1 MRAARERVTVAWDP
15 LFGSGHP
22 GIDTLRPGGG
32 WPEWPRW
39 PELSELQALVNG
51 TDPPATNASGRPL
64 RLERLDGASS
74 AADYE
79 RRVASDGVL
88 SVRHPSWHDLFNV
101 LAWSAWPRT
110 KAALNA
116 RHVLALAGE
125 TGSNRSPARDAL
137 TGFDEDGVVI
147 AVTNEQYDRLV
158 REFRWKEL
166 FWQRRS
172 DLPESFTVFVFG
184 HALAEKL
191 LAPFV
196 GITGKAICFSVEP
209 GFARLDLEVQ
219 RRHLDDRLA
228 ERLRADGSFASP
240 KGLMP
245 LPVLGV
251 PGWWQH
257 GDDADFYEDTSY
269 FRPGRTRA
277 R

>member
-1 MRAARERVTVAWDP
+1 MRVAHERGTLAWDP
-15 LFGSGHP
+15 RFGSRHP
-22 GIDTLRPGGG
+22 GIDTLRPDGG

-39 PELSELQALVNG
+39 PDLPVLQALLEG
-51 TDPPATNASGRPL
+51 ADPPAANVNGRPL
-64 RLERLDGASS
+64 HLELLEGSSS

-79 RRVASDGVL
+79 RRTAFDGAL
-88 SVRHPSWHDLFNV
+88 GVRHPSWHDLFNV
-101 LAWSAWPRT
+101 LAWAAWPRA

-116 RHVLALAGE
+116 RHVAELARE
-125 TGSNRSPARDAL
+125 TGGNRSAARDAL

-147 AVTNEQYDRLV
+147 AVADEQLERLV

-166 FWQRRS
+166 FWHRRPT
-172 DLPESFTVFVFG
+172 LPASFTAFVFG

-196 GITGKAICFSVEP
+196 GITGKAVCVPVEP
-209 GFARLDLEVQ
+209 GFAHLDLMAQ

-228 ERLRADGSFASP
+228 ERLRSDGSFASP
-240 KGLMP
+240 RDLMP
-245 LPVLGV
+245 LPVLGL
-251 PGWWQH
+251 PGWWQR
-257 GDDADFYEDTSY
+257 GEDADFYEDTSY